1 MCIYSTVFL
10 GGMYVF
16 NIVQKFK
23 LFKKK
28 LNCKL
33 FFNGKILKSYIF
45 QILKCRYFWEQF
57 IIITL
62 LYSTEYNIFDLSPP
76 HRTFL
81 REVLTHKCS
90 QATSLSLIPVYSSTF
105 RFLYLL
111 PVFFPFF
118 PGLDIFVV
126 EHSTWAGNRH
136 GSRFTHA
143 RTLWRNSHTWLCLRT
158 WCFINRYW
166 FLFFSPLFSC
176 FSLGTSPPFLLF
188 HLSKNGKLARRG
200 DVEKLNFQWES
211 PLFSLFHPL
220 SLCLSLSFPLS
231 VSSL

>member
-1 MCIYSTVFL
+1 M
-10 GGMYVF
+10 
-16 NIVQKFK
+16 
-23 LFKKK
+23 
-28 LNCKL
+28 
-33 FFNGKILKSYIF
+33 FFNCKILKSYPF
-45 QILKCRYFWEQF
+45 KILKCRYFWEQF
-57 IIITL
+57 IIIIIITL

-81 REVLTHKCS
+81 REVLTHKRS
-90 QATSLSLIPVYSSTF
+90 QATSLSLISCLFP
-105 RFLYLL
+105 LL
-111 PVFFPFF
+111 DFYIFFACLLSVFSRAWYFCWWNILR
-118 PGLDIFVV
+118 GLV
-126 EHSTWAGNRH
+126 NRH

-176 FSLGTSPPFLLF
+176 FSLVTSPPFLLF